1 MTSSAPG
8 AATTVEIDTQPECWT
23 RGQKLG
29 NSEPAG
35 LPLPGERVL
44 VLGCGTSYY
53 IAQAY
58 AALREQSGAGETDAL
73 VASEL
78 PDVRRHYDRVV
89 ALSRS
94 GTSAEV
100 VEAMRRLEGE
110 VPLTAV
116 VGVTATPV
124 AELADHV
131 VDLGFADEQSVVQ
144 TRFATTTLAMLRAAL
159 GEDLGAVISDAERA
173 IDSPLP
179 QTPGRQLVILGTGWA
194 ASLAQE
200 GALKCRESAA
210 AWVEAYPVGE
220 YRHGPIAVADPDT
233 LVWALSPLTD
243 KQRTAVLDSGASLE
257 QGELDPMA
265 ELIRIQRLAVRW
277 AAERGRDADNPTN
290 LTRSVTDV

>member
-1 MTSSAPG
+1 MASSPLG
-8 AATTVEIDTQPECWT
+8 AATTAEINTQPECWT

-29 NSEPAG
+29 DGEPSG
-35 LPLPGERVL
+35 LPEAGERVL

-58 AALREQSGAGETDAL
+58 ATLREQSGAGETDAV

-78 PDVRRHYDRVV
+78 PEVRRDYDRVI

-100 VEAMRRLEGE
+100 VEAMNRLKGSA
-110 VPLTAV
+110 PLTAV
-116 VGVTATPV
+116 VGVTSTPV

-131 VDLGFADEQSVVQ
+131 IDLGFADEQSVVQ
-144 TRFATTTLAMLRAAL
+144 TRFATTALATLRAAL
-159 GEDLGAVISDAERA
+159 GEELGAVISDAERA
-173 IDSPLP
+173 VDSALP
-179 QTPGRQLVILGTGWA
+179 ESPARQLVILGTGWA

-210 AWVEAYPVGE
+210 AWVEAYPAGE
-220 YRHGPIAVADPDT
+220 YRHGPIAVADQDT

-243 KQRTAVLDSGASLE
+243 KQRSAVLETGASLE

-277 AAERGRDADNPTN
+277 AAERGRDADTPTN